1 MSKSDKG
8 GVPEIRWGESF
19 VREVGV
25 EYTSTDTELFEW
37 SFRDKEPRTSL
48 GRVFS
53 RMVEAEELP
62 CEETRA
68 AWRP

>member
-8 GVPEIRWGESF
+8 GVPEIRWGEGF

-37 SFRDKEPRTSL
+37 RFPRQGTKDVTWEGFQPNGG
-48 GRVFS
+48 GRG
-53 RMVEAEELP
+53 
-62 CEETRA
+62 A
-68 AWRP
+68 AL